1 MKDEELPTDAELV
14 EIIDLLDEEW
24 VSVSNSIQS
33 VVQGMTRAGGRI
45 PENWLDETDHTREEV
60 LT

>member
-24 VSVSNSIQS
+24 VSVCNSIQS
-33 VVQGMTRAGGRI
+33 VVQGMARAGGRI
-45 PENWLDETDHTREEV
+45 PENWLDETDRTREEV